1 MNIDVRARRAAA
13 DLHAAV
19 ALRREDRPADLRSPR
34 SRRRLL
40 AIASLGILLAGI
52 VVVRTAVDRDH
63 ASRVSS
69 TPVALPLLLPTW
81 LPDGVVPVSIGDP
94 RREPDDDAPGDVWYL
109 GSQFGPQMV
118 LQTTP
123 VAGRFSPQD
132 RDAVDIAGEPGAYV
146 TLAVAGRAA
155 QAVVWNKNSALY
167 SLTTFSSSRSELLK
181 VAAAI
186 QQTVVPLE
194 DAELPDLVRV
204 LEHDPGARWLAS
216 GIGGTGRSVGWS
228 IPAGRGEFVAVNVR
242 RVSADNRVARSF
254 WGGTVSLV
262 RGHEAWF
269 VPQVDREQLRVVTW
283 LESPG
288 IAVTVSS
295 NYLDQPTIQRVA
307 ESLITASLDDWES
320 VASEVRGGTPPP
332 NLRGADFD
340 VLVSGRTPA
349 GTTWEIARRRV
360 SPFLYCLLVDHQGD
374 TFTGTVSCSGRTGD
388 RTVFADRSTRANGRG
403 GDAIQLVYGMVD
415 AGVARVVVVTTDS
428 TVDATLGETR
438 DGFRAFAAPVVLST
452 VRVRSFDATGRE
464 LGDVPSVEP
473 GSR

>member
-13 DLHAAV
+13 DLHIAV
-19 ALRREDRPADLRSPR
+19 ARRDGRPAGIRASR

-40 AIASLGILLAGI
+40 AIASLGILVAGF
-52 VVVRTAVDRDH
+52 VAVRTAVDRDDP
-63 ASRVSS
+63 SRVSS
-69 TPVALPLLLPTW
+69 TPVALPLLLPAW

-94 RREPDDDAPGDVWYL
+94 RREPADDAPGDVWYL
-109 GSQFGPQMV
+109 GSQLGPQMV

-123 VAGRFSPQD
+123 VPGRFSPQD

-146 TLAVAGRAA
+146 TATIAGRATR
-155 QAVVWNKNSALY
+155 AVLWNKSSTLY
-167 SLTTFSSSRSELLK
+167 SLTTFSAPRDELLK

-186 QQTVVPLE
+186 QQTLVPLE
-194 DAELPDLVRV
+194 DAELPDSIRV

-242 RVSADNRVARSF
+242 RVTADNRVARAF
-254 WGGTVSLV
+254 WGGNVSLV

-269 VPQVDREQLRVVTW
+269 VPQVDSEQVRVVTW

-295 NYLDQPTIQRVA
+295 NYLDEPTIQHVA
-307 ESLITASLDDWES
+307 ESLTTASLADWEE
-320 VASEVRGGTPPP
+320 VARKVREGTSTP

-388 RTVFADRSTRANGRG
+388 RAVFADRSTRANGRG

-415 AGVARVVVVTTDS
+415 ADVARVVVETADS

-438 DGFRAFAAPVVLST
+438 DGLRAFAAPVLLST
-452 VRVRSFDATGRE
+452 VRVRTFDAAGRE

-473 GSR
+473 GIR